1 MNPCLKE
8 HAMPRTK
15 NLPFQKS
22 LLAIA
27 IGSALTPVWAL
38 ELVQEPPLPTSK
50 SAFVAPN
57 VIISVDDSGSMDYCS
72 NAESATKC
80 VKNINNTGRTSSTV
94 YSCNT
99 GYTLY
104 SSNNCRSDTNDNT
117 KRSGKNGN
125 YSCSAGYVLSG
136 NNCYKQDNSQLIST
150 LTYSCPS
157 ERTLD
162 TSTNDCFTWGGA
174 TDETEP
180 VNGAWPVTARRM
192 NVLKYSLKKV
202 FNDTTLIPD
211 GKIRLAWQAMWNNGG
226 SPGVGPRQQ
235 TGYNWWGN
243 PTYSPAGATS
253 VNSTTLGVNSMKPL
267 QGSATADGTHRKNFL
282 DFVGKLTA
290 DNGTPSHRMFSQA
303 DGYMRLTP
311 NSNTSPWSTD
321 PGGTGTKGTE
331 YLGCRRNYHI
341 MMTDGRWNGTATAL
355 PDTTKRDNATN
366 LSIGGG
372 KAAYSGTDSALYRD
386 TSIGTTLADW
396 AFYSWATPLQA
407 NTALKDADKLK
418 TSLVY
423 DQAPDTETFGT
434 GTDQVTLK
442 KFWNPKYNP
451 ATWPHMVTYT
461 IGFSEMAYK
470 WDYPSITAPTQMAP
484 FGYDGSFPLLAKGT
498 TSWPDLYYTN
508 NQNNTESRN
517 SLDLWHAAL
526 NGRGRFYAIQQGAEL
541 ENAFREIIGKIN
553 EESAPL
559 PDKIAGGGST
569 SGYNVSQSNAGIFAS
584 VYSPL
589 NSWSGSITA
598 SRAVEPEEYA
608 CPTKD
613 DPAAKCY
620 RFPDTIAGWQG
631 KSTADRLDEAWPAG
645 DAVDGRL
652 VLSWSD
658 ATSTGI
664 PFKWSSDTAIGY
676 SEAQKW
682 ALLGATSGD
691 TTQAPLK
698 TQGINIVNYIRGDR
712 RLEGTTTDKPLRVR
726 FSRQG
731 DVVNSE
737 IWYTGGPIS
746 NYAMGYS
753 TFVAAQKNRT
763 PVLYV
768 GGNDGMLHGFSATD
782 GKELIAY
789 VPRGVVGG
797 LKALTDKDYQH
808 RYYVDGSPMTG
819 DITDGSNWKTLL
831 VGSLGAGG
839 KGYFVLDVTNPG
851 NFGTA
856 SASDL
861 VVLDRTR
868 GSTEAATDCS
878 ALSGTA
884 KTVCD
889 TAVAEN
895 NDIGNIVAQPGRN
908 PANLQEAT
916 QITRMNNGRWA
927 VVMGN
932 GYNSANQRP
941 VLLVQYLDGDDK
953 RLMRIQATT
962 DTTGSGNAKD
972 NGLASPALMDLNGD
986 GKTDVVYAGDNLGN
1000 LWKFDLTSTDETQW
1014 KVAFGGTDYNTPGSG
1029 KPLFTTRGPVEL
1041 NGTRDQ
1047 VQPITAPPIVRANDR
1062 TMTVGTGAS
1071 AKTVSIG
1078 GMMVAFG
1085 TGRNLTANDRN
1096 TSITQNVQT
1105 VYSVLDNTRYRMN
1118 TDKTALEV
1126 HPGTGDCATE
1136 PSTCIP
1142 TPAAVGTMAS
1152 NGATLAKQTIAAV
1165 SGTVSGD
1172 DATVNATQELTKA
1185 TWKDYKGWYLDL
1197 PAKGERLLKPMQF
1210 FDGSNILAVYSESPS
1225 GTKNAES
1232 DNINESCVPV
1242 KVDTSAGAQ
1251 WRTLINIMDGKRPSI
1266 QLVDTNNDGFYN
1278 SADLNVS
1285 RVAVKTGTPILITK
1299 RNRIADITGGGGA
1312 RDTLNRMPEQSM
1324 RPSWRQ
1330 IK

>member
-27 IGSALTPVWAL
+27 IGSALTPAWAL
-38 ELVQEPPLPTSK
+38 DLVQAPPMPTSK

-57 VIISVDDSGSMDYCS
+57 VIISVDDSGSMDFCT
-72 NAESATKC
+72 NAESSIECILVET
-80 VKNINNTGRTSSTV
+80 NNKVRTGNGTSSNP
-94 YSCNT
+94 YNCS
-99 GYTLY
+99 GKKYKLD
-104 SSNNCRSDTNDNT
+104 SQNNCS
-117 KRSGKNGN
+117 
-125 YSCSAGYVLSG
+125 
-136 NNCYKQDNSQLIST
+136 I
-150 LTYSCPS
+150 
-157 ERTLD
+157 
-162 TSTNDCFTWGGA
+162 WIGA
-174 TDETEP
+174 SDETEP
-180 VNGAWPVTARRM
+180 TNGTWPVTARRI

-235 TGYNWWGN
+235 TGYWS
-243 PTYSPAGATS
+243 YSPAGATS

-267 QGSATADGTHRKNFL
+267 QGSATVDGTHRKNFL

-386 TSIGTTLADW
+386 TSTGTTLADW

-470 WDYPSITAPTQMAP
+470 WDYPSISAPTQMAP
-484 FGYDGSFPLLAKGT
+484 FGYDGSFPALAKGSLT
-498 TSWPDLYYTN
+498 WPDLKA
-508 NQNNTESRN
+508 NTEDKN
-517 SLDLWHAAL
+517 ALDLWHAAL

-645 DAVDGRL
+645 GAVDGRL

-676 SEAQKW
+676 SNAQKL
-682 ALLGATSGD
+682 ALLGVTSGD
-691 TTQAPLK
+691 TTQDPSK

-712 RLEGTTTDKPLRVR
+712 RLEGTTTEKPLRVR

-731 DVVNSE
+731 DIVNSE
-737 IWYTGGPIS
+737 IWYTGAPIS

-753 TFVAAQKNRT
+753 SFVKAQENRT

-768 GGNDGMLHGFSATD
+768 GGNDGMLHGFSAKD
-782 GKELIAY
+782 GKELLAY

-819 DITDGSNWKTLL
+819 DIKDGNTWKTLL

-839 KGYFVLDVTNPG
+839 KGYFVLNVTGPSG
-851 NFGTA
+851 FGSA

-868 GSTEAATDCS
+868 GNSEAAPNCS
-878 ALSGTA
+878 VLSGTA
-884 KTVCD
+884 KTACD
-889 TAVAEN
+889 TAVEEN
-895 NDIGNIVAQPGRN
+895 KDIGNIVAQPGRN

-941 VLLVQYLDGDDK
+941 VLLVQYLDDTDK
-953 RLMRIQATT
+953 KLVRIQATT

-972 NGLASPALMDLNGD
+972 NGLASPALVDLDGD

-1014 KVAFGGTDYNTPGSG
+1014 KVAFGGTGYNTPGSG
-1029 KPLFTTRGPVEL
+1029 KPLFTARGPVAL
-1041 NGTRDQ
+1041 GGTRDQ

-1062 TMTVGTGAS
+1062 TMTVGTGTS

-1085 TGRNLTANDRN
+1085 TGRNLTADDRK
-1096 TSITQNVQT
+1096 TDITQNVQT

-1126 HPGTGDCATE
+1126 HPGTGDCATV
-1136 PSTCIP
+1136 PATCIP
-1142 TPAAVGTMAS
+1142 TPAAVGTMGS
-1152 NGATLAKQTIAAV
+1152 NGATLAKQTIEAV
-1165 SGTVSGD
+1165 SGTVSSD
-1172 DATVNATQELTKA
+1172 DATVNATQELTKE

-1225 GTKNAES
+1225 GTKNSES
-1232 DNINESCVPV
+1232 DNVNESCVPV

-1251 WRTLINIMDGKRPSI
+1251 WRTFINIMDGKRPSI

-1299 RNRIADITGGGGA
+1299 RDRIADITGGGGA